1 MRHILL
7 LALLA
12 LSLSTAAQVRV
23 INTPQPADT
32 TPQLSIMFNNTIP
45 PSQLLIEAGRYRTR
59 AIETVLIGGAVGGVM
74 MTISDPEGS
83 TNWQLLGAGVIT
95 ASAIKLTAHRAL
107 REVEEKTAAIG
118 RIFDTAHL
126 EQRIPT
132 RADLQ
137 TALGKKAQ
145 EPKPSGHNL
154 QAALTEFRTEQ
165 RNGWSVGTF
174 KRFGVI
180 ASHLKTWR
188 PEATVEELDR
198 STLPLYVDYL
208 YSCGLSNTTVAKN
221 ISWVRWFL
229 RWCYDKG
236 YTPSADFDRYRPKFK
251 GSDQQ
256 REVVYLTEEEL
267 RSIIDLDLSTRPALD
282 RTRDVFLF
290 CCFSGLRYSDVAKL
304 RRSDIKGDHIHVVT
318 KKTDDPLDME
328 LNKFTQAILAKYA
341 DRHPDDLALPII
353 SNQKTNKDIKEL
365 AQLAGIDQPV
375 RKVRWVRSERIET
388 VVPKYQLVTSHCG
401 RRTFIVTALYLEIPS
416 EVIRKW
422 TGQQTALII
431 SAVSIF

>member
-1 MRHILL
+1 MKYSIRFTLLQPPRVDGTHTIRMRVYWNKTDLTHYLD
-7 LALLA
+7 
-12 LSLSTAAQVRV
+12 
-23 INTPQPADT
+23 TPISPSEWDT
-32 TPQLSIMFNNTIP
+32 TTQTPK
-45 PSQLLIEAGRYRTR
+45 R
-59 AIETVLIGGAVGGVM
+59 
-74 MTISDPEGS
+74 
-83 TNWQLLGAGVIT
+83 
-95 ASAIKLTAHRAL
+95 TAHRAL

-137 TALGKKAQ
+137 TALGKKAP

-165 RNGWSVGTF
+165 RNGWSVGTY

-208 YSCGLSNTTVAKN
+208 YSRGLSNTTVAKN

-318 KKTDDPLDME
+318 KKTDDPLDVE
-328 LNKFTQAILAKYA
+328 LNNFTQAILAKYA

-353 SNQKTNKDIKEL
+353 SNQKTNKDTKEL

-388 VVPKYQLVTSHCG
+388 VVPKHQLVTSHCG

-422 TGQQTALII
+422 TGHKGEQAMRPYIAIVDKQKKDSMAKFDTMLSDTLTDI
-431 SAVSIF
+431 